1 MYKKNNSSLGKSN
14 EDFVEFD
21 YTDKHRAKDKYV
33 SKRKAKKILR
43 KAGAKKATEDSGAKI
58 SSPKPNQPRKIPT
71 NRNQPDFKSLP
82 DDNPWEE
89 SLGTL
94 VGEATN
100 SVDDPTTQNVGNPS
114 GTGPGPMR
122 LTPGVDTGMSPFSGK
137 SSVKTILNNPTKSSI
152 RPKFEIPNDSEYDQ
166 DDSEYE
172 QSYP

>member
-43 KAGAKKATEDSGAKI
+43 KAGAKKATEDSGAI
-58 SSPKPNQPRKIPT
+58 TTGIH
-71 NRNQPDFKSLP
+71 
-82 DDNPWEE
+82 
-89 SLGTL
+89 
-94 VGEATN
+94 
-100 SVDDPTTQNVGNPS
+100 DDPTTENVGNPS
-114 GTGPGPMR
+114 GTGPGAMR
-122 LTPGVDTGMSPFSGK
+122 LTPGVDTGMSPFPGT